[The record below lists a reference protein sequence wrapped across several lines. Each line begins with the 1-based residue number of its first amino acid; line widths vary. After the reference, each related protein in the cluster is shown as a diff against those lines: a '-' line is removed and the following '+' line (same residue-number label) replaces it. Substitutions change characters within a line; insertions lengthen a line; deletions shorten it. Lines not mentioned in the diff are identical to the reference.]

1 MLGFILLSSY
11 NKGNIDGNSYNQ
23 NNDNQPFIR
32 YYHRQ
37 NLKSSDSYSFSY
49 FSHKFSAGNPS
60 ASAELSYSLTN
71 CPTMFWTTHVPEFH
85 RIGSYYK
92 FTRNHHSSLI
102 RYNQNIFKIAIR
114 NGCYNLIYHLHWKL
128 MKGEEP
134 CYY

>member
-1 MLGFILLSSY
+1 MLGL
-11 NKGNIDGNSYNQ
+11 
-23 NNDNQPFIR
+23 
-32 YYHRQ
+32 
-37 NLKSSDSYSFSY
+37 SYSLLIIKEITMGTHIIKIMIINLSLGTTIGKIWSQVILILSPIFLRRQ
-49 FSHKFSAGNPS
+49 PS

-102 RYNQNIFKIAIR
+102 RYDQNIFKIAMT